1 MKRKSANKNG
11 VKIAAVEPAAVPK
24 EAIAEE
30 EATKCLTSAR

>member
-1 MKRKSANKNG
+1 MKRKSVNKNG

-24 EAIAEE
+24 EAIDEV